1 MQQKKEDKKAKWLI
15 ITVFLDLL
23 LINLSI
29 VAAFFIRF
37 TGSIPQFN
45 FSAYTSLAFYIT
57 LIFAV
62 VYYLHDLYDV
72 ERHFDFS
79 GTVAR
84 VIQANFLGFLITI
97 ALSFLFRI
105 FSFPRLVLFLSFII
119 ASAVVPAG
127 RYFITAAF
135 PLELPEETIVVLGE
149 NGLAGRIINE
159 IRERAY
165 LGLRFSGNAS
175 VEEVLE
181 KGLPPAD
188 RYIVTQEV
196 SPEIIKKLIELAGE
210 ARIQIVP
217 GSYEVFIGRVDFETL
232 ADIPL
237 IDVGRSPDSSWAK
250 FGKRMFDAVFSL
262 VFLVLLIPLFAL
274 VAVLI
279 KIDSRGPV
287 FYLQE
292 RVGLRRKTFRCIKF
306 RTMVADAEKYTGPV
320 LAGENDTRI
329 TRVGK
334 WLRKYRIDEFPQL
347 INILKGEMSFVGPR
361 PERPVFVEEFER
373 TVPFY
378 RERFKVRP
386 GATGL
391 AQIYG
396 RYGTDP
402 ATKLKYDLIYIYN
415 LSFLLDMLIIFRS
428 ISVILT
434 GKGAR

>member
-1 MQQKKEDKKAKWLI
+1 MQQRKESKKAKWLI
-15 ITVFLDLL
+15 TTLFLDLV

-29 VAAFFIRF
+29 VAAFYIRF
-37 TGSIPQFN
+37 SGNIPRFN
-45 FSAYTSLAFYIT
+45 FSAYTNLAIYIT

-62 VYYLHDLYDV
+62 IYYLHDLYDV

-79 GTVAR
+79 GTAAR
-84 VIQANFLGFLITI
+84 IIQANFLGFLVTI

-119 ASAVVPAG
+119 ASVVVPAG
-127 RYFITAAF
+127 RYLITAAF
-135 PLELPEETIVVLGE
+135 PLELPEEFIVVIGRD
-149 NGLAGRIINE
+149 NLAQRIIKE
-159 IRERAY
+159 VRERAH
-165 LGLRFSGNAS
+165 LGLRLAGNVDLREAR
-175 VEEVLE
+175 E

-188 RYIVTQEV
+188 RYIVTEEV
-196 SPEIIKKLIELAGE
+196 GPGVVEWLIGSAGE
-210 ARIQIVP
+210 SRLQIVP

-237 IDVGRSPDSSWAK
+237 IDVGHPPDTSWAK
-250 FGKRMFDAVFSL
+250 FGKRIFDAVFSF
-262 VFLVLLIPLFAL
+262 VFLILLLPLFAL

-279 KIDSRGPV
+279 KIDSKGPV

-292 RVGLRRKTFRCIKF
+292 RVGIKEKTFRCIKF
-306 RTMVADAEKYTGPV
+306 RTMVADAEKLTGPV
-320 LAGENDTRI
+320 LAGENDPRV
-329 TRVGK
+329 TRVGR

-361 PERPVFVEEFER
+361 PERPVFVEEFKK

-396 RYGTDP
+396 RYETDP